1 MAASSSVSSAS
12 ASAHLTTVT
21 KSGTDGDS
29 VDVWTLSCSSTGITV
44 VISSIGASIESLQVP
59 DRSGKVDDIVLGF
72 DLASGSESSHYSDN
86 NPYFG
91 CIVGRVANR
100 IACASFD
107 LDGKNYTLAGWHCEM
122 KRNSLFVSYLPIIHF
137 NTPCS

>member
-72 DLASGSESSHYSDN
+72 DLASESSSSSRYIDN

-107 LDGKNYTLAGWHCEM
+107 LDGKNYTLAGCIA
-122 KRNSLFVSYLPIIHF
+122 K
-137 NTPCS
+137 